1 MSESMDKVG
10 FSSQEKDNIFRII
23 AAVMHLGNIAFEE
36 ELDDKKGRGFV
47 VCQMSA
53 SFAIQFSFQLQ
64 IRTISTSPLIYNA
77 HHKACESIIILI
89 HYVFRRF
96 KGHR

>member
-47 VCQMSA
+47 VCQISA
-53 SFAIQFSFQLQ
+53 SFAIQLSSQLQ
-64 IRTISTSPLIYNA
+64 IRTISTSPFTYNVLA

-89 HYVFRRF
+89 HYVF
-96 KGHR
+96 